1 MKRATR
7 VLRDVAAEQL
17 KSKKLTRRLEMSE
30 SHSAKPISIR
40 VRNVVVPPKVTPTV
54 K

>member
-30 SHSAKPISIR
+30 SHSTKPI
-40 VRNVVVPPKVTPTV
+40 VVPVVVPPKVPPKV